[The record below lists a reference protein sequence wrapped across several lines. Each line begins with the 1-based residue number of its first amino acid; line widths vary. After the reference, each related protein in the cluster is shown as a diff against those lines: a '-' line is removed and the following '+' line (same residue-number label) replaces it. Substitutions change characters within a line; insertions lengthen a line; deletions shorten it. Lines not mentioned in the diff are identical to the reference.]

1 VKFAIAMFAAIWSAG
16 LIARAEPVAPAAS
29 GLRADA
35 DAADK
40 LASLKRAVEPMTDID
55 QIILRFERFAGNYP
69 GTEASAEAS
78 AEAALW
84 RERKQ
89 QGMVKLGS
97 DWVTPDERARRLSQ
111 VAQQITAARDLI
123 ASGAVRDAEGI
134 VNGVLALD
142 PKNISGLYLNGL
154 ILLQYEKLPQA
165 RKAFEAVNAQI
176 ADHAPTLNNLAVI
189 SFRQNQSGAALNFY
203 EQAMSAAPADRA
215 IIDNVAEALFAMKD
229 DQRRTPIAKR
239 VARLHAEQE
248 AVLAAHLARQ
258 NLYRWGATWVTK
270 ATLEQLQA
278 EERRITQRVTELET
292 TLAERKRDVAITED
306 RIVATERSLRSMEAD
321 RYTYSVDGRV
331 IVLPLPTAYYEM
343 QRDLQVFQR
352 DRLRQIAA
360 VEQVQAEIRSTR
372 QDLPVP
378 RYTGVQRPIGAEG
391 TPIEAAPATQPS

>member
-1 VKFAIAMFAAIWSAG
+1 MFAVLWCTA
-16 LIARAEPVAPAAS
+16 LTVRAEPVAS

-69 GTEASAEAS
+69 GTEASADAS

-111 VAQQITAARDLI
+111 VAQQITEARDLI
-123 ASGAVRDAEGI
+123 ASGGVRDAEGI
-134 VNGVLALD
+134 VNGVLAVD

-176 ADHAPTLNNLAVI
+176 AEHAPTLNNLAVI

-203 EQAMSAAPADRA
+203 EQAMTAAPADRT

-229 DQRRTPIAKR
+229 DQRRIPIAKR

-248 AVLAAHLARQ
+248 AVLASHLARQ
-258 NLYRWGATWVTK
+258 NLYRWGATWVNK

-278 EERRITQRVTELET
+278 EERRIAQRITELET
-292 TLAERKRDVAITED
+292 TLADRKRDVAITED

-321 RYTYSVDGRV
+321 RYSYSVDGRV

-391 TPIEAAPATQPS
+391 TPIEAAPATQPAPGAQPS